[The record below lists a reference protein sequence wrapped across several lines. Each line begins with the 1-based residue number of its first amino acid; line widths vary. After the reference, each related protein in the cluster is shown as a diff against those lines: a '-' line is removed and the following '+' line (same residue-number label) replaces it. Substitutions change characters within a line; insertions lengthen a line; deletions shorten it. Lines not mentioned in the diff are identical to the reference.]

1 MSTNTG
7 TRTSLRRFGSG
18 TGVTEKLSSSSGTIS
33 AFGLIT
39 ALLTVAFLVWFGLEQ
54 RQQTFVTTPMVQSSS
69 ALENALN
76 HSLAALRGWI
86 SYGEDSFR
94 GERRDV
100 WRNRIETELADL
112 SGLAGDSK
120 VEGTAERIAQ
130 LQATLRE
137 LKLVQWQ
144 IEDVAHT
151 PGNNPALQLYE
162 SRLKPLR
169 DRLISSLRGA
179 THAYRRTEGRP
190 ADPEFL
196 GSLMEF
202 HASLLLSYWWLQEA
216 LTQDEVIFRENYT
229 GLQQGLD
236 LLANRIESEIDVHT
250 VGDGRE
256 ALHFAMDEYAAARM
270 LAADILALHQAR
282 SDDIAERYFEER
294 ARPLVEQ
301 ARALAREL
309 VDGQVRA
316 MEVRS
321 SKLTNRSYMITALA
335 MLMGLLSAGS
345 LSYSWRLNK
354 QVANVLEKARKLGQ
368 YELERQIGSGGMG
381 EVYLGH
387 HAMLRRPTAI
397 KLISAISAGNLAAQQ
412 RFQNEVKLA
421 SQLNHPNTIAVYDY
435 GRTPA
440 GIFYFAMEY
449 IEGFSIDTLVEV
461 AGPVTPGRVVRI
473 LQQVCGSLQ
482 EAHARNLLHRD
493 IKPSNIMLTEL
504 GGISDRVK
512 VLDFGLALDLAVDTS
527 GDETAIAGTPM
538 YMAPEVILSAEAYSP
553 RSDIY
558 SLGALAYYM
567 LCGEPVF
574 DTADPR
580 ETLAAQLQDA
590 IPFPSERL
598 GRALPEDLEGL
609 VMGCLAKEPD
619 RRPASIEELVAA
631 LDAVNVPAW
640 TQADAQRWW
649 QSYGETSCHAAEPG
663 PVTSAAATRAEL
675 PVDASQL

>member
-1 MSTNTG
+1 MSTDTG
-7 TRTSLRRFGSG
+7 TRTSLRRLGSG
-18 TGVTEKLSSSSGTIS
+18 TGVTDKLSSSSGTIS
-33 AFGLIT
+33 AVGLVT
-39 ALLTVAFLVWFGLEQ
+39 ALLTIAFLVWFGLEQ
-54 RQQTFVTTPMVQSSS
+54 RQQTMVTTPMVQSSS

-76 HSLAALRGWI
+76 QSLAALRGWI
-86 SYGEDSFR
+86 SYGDESCRD
-94 GERRDV
+94 ERRDV
-100 WRNRIETELADL
+100 WRYRIKPELEDL
-112 SGLAGDSK
+112 TGLAGDSQ
-120 VEGTAERIAQ
+120 VDGTAERIAQ

-169 DRLISSLRGA
+169 DRLISALQGSTQG
-179 THAYRRTEGRP
+179 YRRAEGQP

-216 LTQDEVIFRENYT
+216 LMQDEVIFSENYA

-236 LLANRIESEIDVHT
+236 LLASRIESQIDLHT

-270 LAADILALHQAR
+270 LAADILALHEAR

-294 ARPLVEQ
+294 ARPLVDQ
-301 ARALAREL
+301 ARVLAREL

-316 MEVRS
+316 MEERS

-335 MLMGLLSAGS
+335 VLMGLLSAGS
-345 LSYSWRLNK
+345 LSYFWRLNK
-354 QVANVLEKARKLGQ
+354 QIANVLEKARKLGQ

-412 RFQNEVKLA
+412 RFQKEVKLA

-440 GIFYFAMEY
+440 GIFYFAVEY
-449 IEGFSIDTLVEV
+449 IEGFSIDILVEV
-461 AGPVTPGRVVRI
+461 AGPVAPGRVVNI

-482 EAHARNLLHRD
+482 DAHARNLLHRD
-493 IKPSNIMLTEL
+493 IKPSNVMLTEL

-512 VLDFGLALDLAVDTS
+512 VLDFGLAVDLAVDPR
-527 GDETAIAGTPM
+527 GEETAIAGTPM

-558 SLGALAYYM
+558 ALGALAYFM
-567 LCGEPVF
+567 LCGEPVLDSS
-574 DTADPR
+574 DTM
-580 ETLAAQLQDA
+580 EILAAQLEDT
-590 IPFPSERL
+590 IPYPSERL
-598 GRALPEDLEGL
+598 GRALPQDLESL
-609 VMGCLAKEPD
+609 VIACLAKEPD
-619 RRPASIEELVAA
+619 QRPHAVEALAAA
-631 LDAVNVPAW
+631 LGAMEIPDW
-640 TQADAQRWW
+640 T
-649 QSYGETSCHAAEPG
+649 
-663 PVTSAAATRAEL
+663 
-675 PVDASQL
+675 